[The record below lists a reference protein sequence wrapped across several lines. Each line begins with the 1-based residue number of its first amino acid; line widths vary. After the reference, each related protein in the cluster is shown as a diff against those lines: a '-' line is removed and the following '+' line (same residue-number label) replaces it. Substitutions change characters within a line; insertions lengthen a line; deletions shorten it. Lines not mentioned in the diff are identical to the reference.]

1 MPPARSK
8 ARHKKLG
15 KEKALNYEKKTNS
28 PGDSKIHCERW
39 REGKSK
45 GQLKGK
51 KSLPEQDDTLEENP
65 LKSQMLVRPQGS
77 KENGHKRLFPG
88 KEGYKRNAKRECG
101 LGRKHGEPSVSKL
114 EGEKGK
120 VCRQQRLASARESED
135 SSNKEEKATTNSKKH
150 GFRRKCRKH
159 SGDSENV
166 TESES
171 VKSIAVRSAEGCLQK
186 HDLTQKARNARHRE
200 KHNENRGLKE
210 ASEKKSGS
218 QSQGSMAQGKGE
230 RTGKKQVE
238 KHTRIIVTESAEE
251 NILETSDNSSSESS
265 SEGHWT
271 HQKGTKETAVDST
284 ASSEEKSSSSEEDD
298 ISEQEAML
306 RDPPVGEGKGYQELL
321 DESNEATNEIGREQV
336 TTERRK
342 ESEDKGTDFA
352 GLEAEEKM
360 KTEDDMPRQPESIV
374 DDSSEED
381 DDVSISRFQLKS
393 LKNRENGNHEAG
405 KENIL
410 ENAEDDMSKD
420 AHDNSDSNGENSTE
434 ESTEKGKE
442 NAKQPLRSV
451 VKAKIPVCLSRVLQG
466 TVQEGKVDGEGSTPE
481 DSPLLSKQQITLN
494 SERCE
499 IEEQGEAVGHTQR
512 DSSSDCSKQEL
523 AAKRLT
529 KKCSSQ
535 SQILLNLKNKHK
547 NAETKL
553 LTSCKSNPVQMAL
566 ETNTDL
572 KNAESICSKP
582 TPLETLSAQKEPNI
596 AQSFGEKR
604 LNLSNISSC
613 STITKKSCDKQLIGK
628 KKKVGKV
635 IGKVKLS
642 SGQTL
647 EAKTEKAEV
656 DAEAPSEKE
665 NVHDGRGS
673 KYSRSHSAF
682 RKVTSWL
689 GQKPAKKASL
699 KTRLLSVASAI
710 GISRWLLRKFGTRK
724 RSSKPVGFRSRVAI
738 RIVSAAGWVS
748 QSGKAFPGAPEQ
760 LGRAELSGKE
770 SSPPLVE
777 GKDSPKTAEEV
788 GHIDLPSDG
797 SPLHGT
803 SSFPYLLSLDEEKN
817 NATDAKF
824 AVVFPRVHSIVKTKS
839 SLSRGTG
846 NSYSL
851 EKLRCLSDRKSAMP
865 VQHGC
870 RFKCDLPRSLMDQC
884 PQGNSEQGFLPHRE
898 EHPVRTSDYSS
909 EVDVKEGSGVLQT
922 AGSIVTPCVHWSQQ
936 QAQGCDPAAW
946 LNSELLLPRL
956 TVENLS
962 KWAIYKDPHLANSHV
977 MNVCKDLWE
986 AEDITD
992 NMLEMEVMQKQAFM
1006 CEDHCVEVEEI
1017 EDLARLEEVCE
1028 SSVLLCLKKRFH
1040 RNLIYTYI
1048 GQILVSVNPFKDL
1061 SIYSEDVA
1069 IQYHQGTLSKNAP
1082 HIFAIAEMAYTL
1094 SQTSEQEQC
1103 VIISGHSGSGKTEAA
1118 KTIVQYLTTLY
1129 QRSASH
1135 RVRQPCNVLPILES
1149 FGNARTILNDNS
1161 SRFGKLLNVHLR
1173 HGVVV
1178 GTSISQYLLEKSRVV
1193 FQAQGERNYHVFYEL
1208 LAGLPVEQKEELYL
1222 QEAESYFYLNQG
1234 RACDILGKEDSQD
1247 FLVLVQALEGISLSD
1262 DQLTSTWAVLAA
1274 ILQLGNICFT
1284 SYEKQSY
1291 EHAAIAS
1298 ETEIQIVANLLRVS
1312 ADFLQSAVTH
1322 RVTVTSYDRIF
1333 TPLSVEGAID
1343 ARDSI
1348 AKTLYYLLFEW
1359 LLLRIN
1365 EWLAP
1370 WESDCAIGIVDIHGF
1385 EDLGVNSLEQL
1396 CINFANEHL
1405 QHFFSQ
1411 TVIAQE
1417 EEEYSREQLVWIPIS
1432 KMYSESCLDF
1442 IAAKPHG
1449 ILCILD
1455 DQTSLTQATDHTF
1468 LQKCHYHHGNS
1479 PWYTK
1484 PKLPLPVF
1492 TVKHYAGPVTYQVHK
1507 FLNKNRDQLRPEV
1520 LDIFSQSHLKV
1531 VSHIFQKAKAAYS
1544 QQREL
1549 GARGK
1554 GLKPQASTLVSK
1566 FQQSLQD
1573 LTAKL
1578 RRSHAFFIRCITP
1591 NPKKLSNVFDVE
1603 YVTCQLRHSGIL
1615 EAIHIRKEGY
1625 PVRLPFQNFLA
1636 RYGLLAG
1643 RGRNC
1648 LEGREGCAAVL
1659 SLVVGNPSD
1668 LYQIGVTKVFLKEKA
1683 RQLLERQ
1690 WSQRQ
1695 SWAIVTLQRNFRC
1708 LLRRRRLRVLQEK
1721 VTIIQAHFRGYQ
1733 ARKRY
1738 RRLKKA
1744 LVQFNTMIL
1753 ISRSLI
1759 QRRKHCQVTTL
1770 FSAPGDCR
1778 SHFCP
1783 KQGGLETG
1791 YLRLLKSLACWKS
1804 AGPIVGSCPLDFS
1817 MPTVFLSPTL
1827 VTSHLVTPSC
1837 NRERQDTERGRREGE
1852 TETFLFHLGV
1862 EVRTPAPVHPQSL
1875 PPEVAGSDLIY
1886 LFPTPHPSFIS
1897 QQQELEERKRR
1908 RRSLA
1913 SGVTENSPN
1922 QGMPRFAGEQ
1932 QNIWKMHR
1940 AHMYAGNLAARM
1952 QFNLTGHTCAVM
1964 CVARKCELTSST
1976 VLPSFVTLLDT
1987 KTKTQKKQQEEMAL
2001 TLQPQSVL
2009 YNMPNLLVDVG
2020 LLEIP
2025 AELAALLQ
2033 SAEGQY
2039 QVGVNQITEALPPEV
2054 KVKDDLSLPPTIN
2067 SYPFS
2072 SFIKSHFQKT
2082 DFPAPGQPLQHP
2094 LTRLDAEYQES
2105 ALEINKLIL
2114 RFIGDK
2120 NLHGWQ
2126 EVLLGNYIAGRGL
2139 NNVALRN
2146 EIFSQVVAQTWKN
2159 PDMEHSQRAWVL
2171 MATLLSCFAP
2181 SPALEKPLLK
2191 FVSDHGMEG
2200 YNAVCQRKILTA
2212 AQHTEID
2219 STFSRA
2225 YPPTQL
2231 EWTANQRRGKMVLD
2245 VHTFNE
2251 EKFSAEVESWMTG
2264 EQYAGWLLSARGCD
2278 KKSRGWSVSMFTG
2291 NTWQDLLGCDFV
2303 LDLIG
2308 EMEEAGNPSSP
2319 SQSSAEYPI
2328 SSERDRSFLQNSDL
2342 DLIPPAPGIQ
2352 APTFPPPSLPPEFSD
2367 LYADQRFGDDLRN
2380 PVGLDHYVDDLFS
2393 TVLHQGSRV
2402 PGMENRESLTGRMKG
2417 GGKIGPTQRGIF
2429 PSTGFPGMTQAPVYQ
2444 PMTSVMG
2451 MPAAMPVMPASGGI
2465 APMPAVVMPQPV
2477 APAVDPNQL
2486 AAQQQAFIN
2495 QQAMLMAQ
2503 QMTLQAMSISQ
2514 QQQQQ
2519 QHRWQQSLEN
2529 PRPRVSSPPKA
2540 QGPVPATFPKPKKP
2554 PSSQNAAPPPKA
2566 PEPPAKA
2573 EEPVYDYTEDHF
2585 SNSENDDY
2593 PRETFQQKREY
2604 FQKMGEQRI
2613 QVKKVRPPSKT
2624 WTPPANPQPNQEEEK
2639 EEEGEKRKEEKPS
2652 PKTEAAPAPPLPPPE
2667 PNPKKQTPKVKKES
2681 PVVKPSGPEPRP
2693 APSREIRN
2701 IIKMYQSRPAPEPQ
2715 PIEPVRRV
2723 SKPFMKKND
2732 PKNEALAKLGMMN
2745 LPSPKSPSALPQE
2758 KRTPPP
2764 LKAKPGSASSSI
2776 KEKQLPLLSVFSQE
2790 STPPVFQAPPA
2801 PPPPPP
2807 LPSPLLPGNQDCQES
2822 TGKDSAVTVA
2832 GDEGI
2837 KTQLYKL
2844 TASVS
2849 FSYVNPAWKIFLRK
2863 EVFYPKENFSHP
2875 YCLNLLCEQI
2885 MRDTFSDSCLRI
2897 SREEKHKMKDLL
2909 KEFRVGNDVQSIQE
2923 DGIKKRI
2930 VLAARDNWANYFSRL
2945 FPVHGENGSDVQIL
2959 GVSHRGMRLLKVV
2972 KAAGYNPE
2980 HLKILR
2986 SYSFAD
2992 VLSVELKGSN
3002 ALEFSLKTEQLF
3014 LHSPKAPCIK
3024 AMVELF
3030 IQELRQDTNYVVA
3043 LRSYITDDKSLLSFK
3058 KGDLI
3063 ELLPMEGVE
3072 PGWQF
3077 GSTGGRSGLFPTSL
3091 VQLAAAP
3098 DYLSTSM
3105 NRHEGLRRSMKASP
3119 ESRNTS
3125 RESSVPSLTSEPDS
3139 ILLVPAGD
3147 HYTMMDFATAYFRE
3161 GQSMQGLK
3169 GVSAEKKS
3177 AADLV
3182 WHTKVPIQDSL
3193 LQYSDSELN
3202 ELATKN
3208 FKTLMRLMGDQ
3219 PKLKNQNDVECI
3231 YEILQLCKEKESLH
3245 DEVYC
3250 QVIKQVTHN
3259 PNQESALRGWL
3270 LLNLLTGYFI
3280 PSNIL
3285 MPYATKFLQLA
3296 SSDPSS
3302 THHDIAKICQSNLR
3316 KNFLYG
3322 GRRHLPFPVEIQ
3334 ALLKGCGARRLVI
3347 HMPVGVE
3354 YLTRIKTFTV
3364 AKELLQEICEQMGA
3378 SEQEEIEDFV
3388 LFAIRM
3394 HSDNHNKMVRPIRSE
3409 EYLHDYLLEDNL
3421 VTVTLR
3427 RVTWSTPLHFDNKIY
3442 TDVHYG
3448 QLLWDYLN
3456 GRILLNCSEEM
3467 EMQVGILAMLQHWA
3481 KTEQQNTAPS
3491 REELKEY
3498 TPKTLQSLNPQTLQ
3512 NHVGLILRTR
3522 EPLQPADAKIQFIEH
3537 MMKLPLFGYNIYFVE
3552 RVSDDTIP
3560 VPCFFGV
3567 NKEEIIVVDGTTQA
3581 VSCVIPLKE
3590 LQKMRT
3596 MRPISDGGLP
3606 GIELNYGSAT
3616 SPKTMWL
3623 ELSRAK
3629 EMYHTIVVILAK
3641 SELHH

>member
-1 MPPARSK
+1 MPPSRSK
-8 ARHKKLG
+8 TRHKKVG
-15 KEKALNYEKKTNS
+15 KEKVLNCEKKASS
-28 PGDSKIHCERW
+28 PGDSKIHCGRRW
-39 REGKSK
+39 EGKSK

-51 KSLPEQDDTLEENP
+51 ESLPEQEDTLEEDP
-65 LKSQMLVRPQGS
+65 LKSQRLVRLQGS
-77 KENGHKRLFPG
+77 KDNGHNKLFQRKRA
-88 KEGYKRNAKRECG
+88 YKRNDKRESG
-101 LGRKHGEPSVSKL
+101 LGRKHGEQLVSKL
-114 EGEKGK
+114 EGKKGK
-120 VCRQQRLASARESED
+120 AGKQQEMTSGRESED
-135 SSNKEEKATTNSKKH
+135 SSDKEEKTVTNSKKH
-150 GFRRKCRKH
+150 SFKKKCGKRPAVSKK
-159 SGDSENV
+159 V

-171 VKSIAVRSAEGCLQK
+171 VKSIAVLSVEGSPQE
-186 HDLTQKARNARHRE
+186 HDFLQKARNARHRE
-200 KHNENRGLKE
+200 KHNENHDFKE
-210 ASEKKSGS
+210 ASEQKSGS

-230 RTGKKQVE
+230 RTGKMQVG
-238 KHTRIIVTESAEE
+238 KHARIIVTESAEE
-251 NILETSDNSSSESS
+251 NILETSDNSCSDSSN
-265 SEGHWT
+265 EGHWT
-271 HQKGTKETAVDST
+271 HKKGTKETVMDST
-284 ASSEEKSSSSEEDD
+284 ASSEEKSSSSEEDG
-298 ISEQEAML
+298 ISEKGAML
-306 RDPPVGEGKGYQELL
+306 EVPPVAEEKGYEELL
-321 DESNEATNEIGREQV
+321 DESNEASNETEREQV
-336 TTERRK
+336 TTDRRNK
-342 ESEDKGTDFA
+342 SEDEGTDFA

-360 KTEDDMPRQPESIV
+360 EKQDDMPRQPKSILAE
-374 DDSSEED
+374 SSEED
-381 DDVSISRFQLKS
+381 DDVSISGFQLES
-393 LKNRENGNHEAG
+393 LKNRENGNNEVG
-405 KENIL
+405 KENRL
-410 ENAEDDMSKD
+410 ENDKVQDMSKD

-434 ESTEKGKE
+434 ESIDKGKE
-442 NAKQPLRSV
+442 NAAKQPLPSAVR
-451 VKAKIPVCLSRVLQG
+451 AKLHTRLSKVLQG
-466 TVQEGKVDGEGSTPE
+466 TEQEEKVNDEGSVLE
-481 DSPLLSKQQITLN
+481 DSPLLSKQQMTLKEK
-494 SERCE
+494 SRSCE
-499 IEEQGEAVGHTQR
+499 IPEQGKAVGHIRR
-512 DSSSDCSKQEL
+512 DSSSNCSNQEL
-523 AAKRLT
+523 AAMMLA
-529 KKCSSQ
+529 KKCPSQ

-553 LTSCKSNPVQMAL
+553 LTSCKRNPIQMAL
-566 ETNTDL
+566 ETNSDL
-572 KNAESICSKP
+572 KNVESICSKP
-582 TPLETLSAQKEPNI
+582 TTLETLSMQKEPNI
-596 AQSFGEKR
+596 AQSFGEKKF
-604 LNLSNISSC
+604 NLSKISSC
-613 STITKKSCDKQLIGK
+613 STIIKKSSDKQLLGK

-647 EAKTEKAEV
+647 EAKKEKAEV
-656 DAEAPSEKE
+656 VAEAPSEKE
-665 NVHDGRGS
+665 NVHDGKGS
-673 KYSRSHSAF
+673 KYLHTHSAF

-689 GQKPAKKASL
+689 AQKPAKKASL
-699 KTRLLSVASAI
+699 KARLLSVARAI
-710 GISRWLLRKFGTRK
+710 GISRWLLKKFGKRK
-724 RSSKPVGFRSRVAI
+724 RSSKPFGFRSGVAI
-738 RIVSAAGWVS
+738 RIVSTAAGWVGR
-748 QSGKAFPGAPEQ
+748 SGKAFPGAAGQ
-760 LGRAELSGKE
+760 LGRAELSDKE

-777 GKDSPKTAEEV
+777 RKGGPKMTEEL
-788 GHIDLPSDG
+788 GHMDLPSGD

-803 SSFPYLLSLDEEKN
+803 CSFPYLLSLEEEKN
-817 NATDAKF
+817 SATDAKF
-824 AVVFPRVHSIVKTKS
+824 AIVFPRVHSMVKTKS
-839 SLSRGTG
+839 SLSRGSG
-846 NSYSL
+846 NGYSL
-851 EKLRCLSDRKSAMP
+851 EKPRSLSDRKSVMP
-865 VQHGC
+865 VQQGC
-870 RFKCDLPRSLMDQC
+870 RFKCDLPRSLMDQS
-884 PQGNSEQGFLPHRE
+884 PQRNSEQGFLPHRE
-898 EHPVRTSDYSS
+898 EDPIHMSDYSCETDS
-909 EVDVKEGSGVLQT
+909 KKGSDVLQA

-956 TVENLS
+956 TIENLS

-977 MNVCKDLWE
+977 MKVCKDQWE
-986 AEDITD
+986 AEDISD
-992 NMLEMEVMQKQAFM
+992 NMLEMEFMQKQVYM

-1017 EDLARLEEVCE
+1017 EDLTRLEDVCE

-1082 HIFAIAEMAYTL
+1082 HIFAIAEMAYAL
-1094 SQTSEQEQC
+1094 SQSSEQEQC
-1103 VIISGHSGSGKTEAA
+1103 IIISGHSGSGKTEAA
-1118 KTIVQYLTTLY
+1118 KAIVQYLTVLY
-1129 QRSASH
+1129 QRSDSH
-1135 RVRQPCNVLPILES
+1135 RIRQPCNVLPILES

-1247 FLVLVQALEGISLSD
+1247 FLVLVQALEGISLSG

-1284 SYEKQSY
+1284 SYEKDFY

-1298 ETEIQIVANLLRVS
+1298 DTEIQIVANLLRVS

-1370 WESDCAIGIVDIHGF
+1370 WESDRAVGIVDIHGF
-1385 EDLGVNSLEQL
+1385 EDLVVNSLEQL
-1396 CINFANEHL
+1396 CINFANERL

-1417 EEEYSREQLVWIPIS
+1417 EEEYSQEQLAWIPVS

-1442 IAAKPHG
+1442 MAAKPHG

-1455 DQTSLTQATDHTF
+1455 DQTSLSQATDHTF

-1479 PWYTK
+1479 PCYAK

-1549 GARGK
+1549 RARGK

-1578 RRSHAFFIRCITP
+1578 RRSHTFFIRCITP
-1591 NPKKLSNVFDVE
+1591 NPKKLSNIFDVE

-1643 RGRNC
+1643 RGHNC
-1648 LEGREGCAAVL
+1648 LEEREHCAAVL
-1659 SLVVGNPSD
+1659 SHVVGNPSD

-1683 RQLLERQ
+1683 RQLLERR

-1708 LLRRRRLRVLQEK
+1708 LLCRRRFRVLQEK

-1738 RRLKKA
+1738 RRLKKT

-1753 ISRSLI
+1753 ISRPLI
-1759 QRRKHCQVTTL
+1759 QRRKRCQL
-1770 FSAPGDCR
+1770 
-1778 SHFCP
+1778 
-1783 KQGGLETG
+1783 
-1791 YLRLLKSLACWKS
+1791 
-1804 AGPIVGSCPLDFS
+1804 
-1817 MPTVFLSPTL
+1817 
-1827 VTSHLVTPSC
+1827 
-1837 NRERQDTERGRREGE
+1837 
-1852 TETFLFHLGV
+1852 
-1862 EVRTPAPVHPQSL
+1862 
-1875 PPEVAGSDLIY
+1875 
-1886 LFPTPHPSFIS
+1886 
-1897 QQQELEERKRR
+1897 ELEERKQR

-1913 SGVTENSPN
+1913 SGDTENSPS
-1922 QGMPRFAGEQ
+1922 QGM
-1932 QNIWKMHR
+1932 
-1940 AHMYAGNLAARM
+1940 
-1952 QFNLTGHTCAVM
+1952 
-1964 CVARKCELTSST
+1964 
-1976 VLPSFVTLLDT
+1976 
-1987 KTKTQKKQQEEMAL
+1987 
-2001 TLQPQSVL
+2001 
-2009 YNMPNLLVDVG
+2009 DVG

-2033 SAEGQY
+2033 FAEGQY
-2039 QVGVNQITEALPPEV
+2039 RAQANQITEASPPEV
-2054 KVKDDLSLPPTIN
+2054 RVKDDLSLPPTIN

-2082 DFPAPGQPLQHP
+2082 DFPAPGQSLQHP
-2094 LTRLDAEYQES
+2094 LTHLDAENQES

-2146 EIFSQVVAQTWKN
+2146 EIFSQVVTQTWKN
-2159 PDMEHSQRAWVL
+2159 PDVEHSQRAWVL

-2191 FVSDHGMEG
+2191 FVSDYGMEG

-2251 EKFSAEVESWMTG
+2251 EQFSAEVESWMTG
-2264 EQYAGWLLSARGCD
+2264 EQYAGCLLSARGCD
-2278 KKSRGWSVSMFTG
+2278 KKPRGWSISMFTG

-2308 EMEEAGNPSSP
+2308 EMEETSNLGSP
-2319 SQSSAEYPI
+2319 SQSSAGYPI
-2328 SSERDRSFLQNSDL
+2328 TPKRGRSFHQNSDL
-2342 DLIPPAPGIQ
+2342 DPIPPAPGIQ
-2352 APTFPPPSLPPEFSD
+2352 APTFPPPSLPPEFSNLHPD
-2367 LYADQRFGDDLRN
+2367 PRFRDDART
-2380 PVGLDHYVDDLFS
+2380 PVGLDDYVDDLFS

-2402 PGMENRESLTGRMKG
+2402 SDMENRESLTGRMKG
-2417 GGKIGPTQRGIF
+2417 GGKIGPTQRGMF
-2429 PSTGFPGMTQAPVYQ
+2429 PSTGFSGMTQAPVYQ
-2444 PMTSVMG
+2444 PMSSMMG
-2451 MPAAMPVMPASGGI
+2451 MPAAMPMMPAAGGI
-2465 APMPAVVMPQPV
+2465 APMQAMVMPQPV
-2477 APAVDPNQL
+2477 VPAVDPNQL
-2486 AAQQQAFIN
+2486 AAQQQAFIS

-2519 QHRWQQSLEN
+2519 QQQQQRWQQSLEN
-2529 PRPRVSSPPKA
+2529 SRLRVSSPPQA
-2540 QGPVPATFPKPKKP
+2540 QASPPAPVPATSPKPKKP

-2573 EEPVYDYTEDHF
+2573 EEPVYDYTEDQF
-2585 SNSENDDY
+2585 SDSEDDDY
-2593 PRETFQQKREY
+2593 APETFQQKREY
-2604 FQKMGEQRI
+2604 FQKMGEQHIR
-2613 QVKKVRPPSKT
+2613 VKKVRLPSKT
-2624 WTPPANPQPNQEEEK
+2624 CTPPANPQPKQEEEK
-2639 EEEGEKRKEEKPS
+2639 KEEQEKSEEEKPS

-2667 PNPKKQTPKVKKES
+2667 PKPKQQTPKAKKEP
-2681 PVVKPSGPEPRP
+2681 PVVKHSGPESRP

-2715 PIEPVRRV
+2715 PIEPVRKV
-2723 SKPFMKKND
+2723 TKPFMKKND

-2745 LPSPKSPSALPQE
+2745 LQSPKSPPPLPQE
-2758 KRTPPP
+2758 KKIPPP
-2764 LKAKPGSASSSI
+2764 LKPKPGSASSSI
-2776 KEKQLPLLSVFSQE
+2776 KTELPLLFSQQ
-2790 STPPVFQAPPA
+2790 STPPGSPAVLPPA
-2801 PPPPPP
+2801 PP
-2807 LPSPLLPGNQDCQES
+2807 LPSPLLLGNQGLPVS
-2822 TGKDSAVTVA
+2822 TGKDSTLTLAE
-2832 GDEGI
+2832 DDGI

-2897 SREEKHKMKDLL
+2897 SKEEKRKMKDLL
-2909 KEFRVGNDVQSIQE
+2909 MEFQVGNDVRSIQE

-2930 VLAARDNWANYFSRL
+2930 VVAARDNWANYFSRL
-2945 FPVHGENGSDVQIL
+2945 FPVRSENGSDVQIL
-2959 GVSHRGMRLLKVV
+2959 GVSHRGIRLLKVV

-2980 HLKILR
+2980 HLKILC

-3024 AMVELF
+3024 AMVDLF

-3043 LRSYITDDKSLLSFK
+3043 LRSHIADDKSLLSFK

-3063 ELLPMEGVE
+3063 KLLPMQGVE

-3077 GSTGGRSGLFPTSL
+3077 GSTGGRCGIFPTSL

-3105 NRHEGLRRSMKASP
+3105 DRCGGLRKSMKASS
-3119 ESRNTS
+3119 ENRNTS
-3125 RESSVPSLTSEPDS
+3125 RESSVPSLTSDPDS
-3139 ILLVPAGD
+3139 TMLVPAGD
-3147 HYTMMDFATAYFRE
+3147 HYTMMDFAAAYFRE
-3161 GQSMQGLK
+3161 AQSMQGPK
-3169 GVSAEKKS
+3169 GMSAEKKS
-3177 AADLV
+3177 VADLV
-3182 WHTKVPIQDSL
+3182 QHTKVPIQESL
-3193 LQYSDSELN
+3193 LFYSDSELN

-3208 FKTLMRLMGDQ
+3208 FKTVMRLMGDQ
-3219 PKLKNQNDVECI
+3219 SKLKNQNEVGCI
-3231 YEILQLCKEKESLH
+3231 YAILQLCKEKENLH

-3250 QVIKQVTHN
+3250 QVIKQVTLN
-3259 PNQESALRGWL
+3259 PNQESVLRGWL
-3270 LLNLLTGYFI
+3270 LLNLLTGYFL
-3280 PSNIL
+3280 PSKIL

-3302 THHDIAKICQSNLR
+3302 THHDIAKICQSNLQ
-3316 KNFLYG
+3316 KNFMYG
-3322 GRRHLPFPVEIQ
+3322 GRRHLPFPVELE
-3334 ALLKGCGARRLVI
+3334 ALLKGHGARRLVI
-3347 HMPVGVE
+3347 LMPGGVE

-3364 AKELLQEICEQMGA
+3364 AKEVLQEICEQMGA
-3378 SEQEEIEDFV
+3378 GEAEEMQEFV
-3388 LFAIRM
+3388 LFAIRSD
-3394 HSDNHNKMVRPIRSE
+3394 SDNLGQGGIEVCRKAPVPGHGAQPTASAPRMMTFPLCKHADKMVRPIRLE
-3409 EYLHDYLLEDNL
+3409 EYLHDYLLEDKL

-3427 RVTWSTPLHFDNKIY
+3427 RLIWRTPLHFENKIY

-3448 QLLWDYLN
+3448 QMLWDYLN
-3456 GRILLNCSEEM
+3456 GRILLSHSKEM
-3467 EMQVGILAMLQHWA
+3467 EMQVGVLAMLQHWA
-3481 KTEQQNTAPS
+3481 KTEQQSAAPS

-3498 TPKTLQSLNPQTLQ
+3498 TPKALQSSISPQALRD
-3512 NHVGLILRTR
+3512 HVGMLLKTR
-3522 EPLQPADAKIQFIEH
+3522 QPLQPVDAKIQFIEH
-3537 MMKLPLFGYNIYFVE
+3537 VMKLPFFGYNTYFVQ
-3552 RVSDDTIP
+3552 RVSDDTICA
-3560 VPCFFGV
+3560 PCFFGV
-3567 NKEEIIVVDGTTQA
+3567 NKEEIIVVEGTTQA
-3581 VSCVIPLKE
+3581 VSHVIPLKE
-3590 LQKMRT
+3590 LHKMRT
-3596 MRPISDGGLP
+3596 LRPNSDGGLP
-3606 GIELNYGSAT
+3606 GIELNYGSPA
-3616 SPKTMWL
+3616 SPKSMWI
-3623 ELSRAK
+3623 ELSQAK
-3629 EMYHTIVVILAK
+3629 EMYHTIVVILGIT
-3641 SELHH
+3641 ELHH